1 MVNRLQRQIQ
11 AIHREKAY
19 SSIFKFP
26 LTPSE
31 LRSRLRDDTHVLLK
45 TIRDTIDLLQQARSA
60 SATPAL
66 GYFLIP
72 ASSVAPRRWT

>member
-19 SSIFKFP
+19 LSRFP
-26 LTPSE
+26 LSRSE

-66 GYFLIP
+66 G
-72 ASSVAPRRWT
+72 